1 VQISDNTPDGAVL
14 LAFDPLFVSMGRRAV
29 AGWGNELA
37 DDAAQTARIAF
48 ARGLEASRE
57 LSPGLRICYA
67 RACARKRL
75 RNWTRNR
82 FARRRSPFL
91 QRSLDE
97 PLSPDGGCLLDILAR
112 PAADPGPDAGDVDRM
127 LSSLREMPARERD
140 ILGKYYWERKT
151 MGQIA
156 GEMGMSRQRVQQIL
170 ASALE
175 VLRRK
180 IGENRAFAFGR

>member
-1 VQISDNTPDGAVL
+1 
-14 LAFDPLFVSMGRRAV
+14 
-29 AGWGNELA
+29 
-37 DDAAQTARIAF
+37 
-48 ARGLEASRE
+48 
-57 LSPGLRICYA
+57 
-67 RACARKRL
+67 
-75 RNWTRNR
+75 
-82 FARRRSPFL
+82 L
-91 QRSLDE
+91 QRSIDE

-127 LSSLREMPARERD
+127 LSSLRELPARERD

-170 ASALE
+170 AAALE

-180 IGENRAFAFGR
+180 IGEAEAMGDFALCKSCAI